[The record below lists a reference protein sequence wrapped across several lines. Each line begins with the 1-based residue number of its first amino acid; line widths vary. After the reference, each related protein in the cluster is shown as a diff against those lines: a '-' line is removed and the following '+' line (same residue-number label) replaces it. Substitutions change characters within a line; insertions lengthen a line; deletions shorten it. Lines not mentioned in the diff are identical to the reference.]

1 MSFLIKKKH
10 IYSMEKESYVS
21 IFVGVVGFLF
31 LLIMKLSGQ
40 IDLNWIIVLT
50 SFVWVPAFL
59 LLAAMFLAW
68 IIVFMVA
75 IVAVIFS
82 K

>member
-1 MSFLIKKKH
+1 
-10 IYSMEKESYVS
+10 MEKESYVS
-21 IFVGVVGFLF
+21 IFIGVVGFLF
-31 LLIMKLSGQ
+31 LLALKLFGYIQ
-40 IDLNWIIVLT
+40 LNWIIVLT

-68 IIVFMVA
+68 TLVFVAAIITA
-75 IVAVIFS
+75 IIS

>member
-1 MSFLIKKKH
+1 
-10 IYSMEKESYVS
+10 MEKESYVS